1 MADKHDRPG
10 GGLVFR
16 AGPDGVEIA
25 ESGEQPEPTPDER
38 ARLRG
43 QALREMTFSTHLIS
57 LNAMALMHL
66 GEMEGV
72 ADDERDLEAAQ
83 HVIDTLVV
91 LREKTSGNLTTEESS
106 LLDALLYDLRMKYLR
121 HAGKR

>member
-1 MADKHDRPG
+1 MADENDRPG
-10 GGLVFR
+10 GGPTFR
-16 AGPDGVEIA
+16 ARPDGVA
-25 ESGEQPEPTPDER
+25 EPVESPLPESDRDER
-38 ARLRG
+38 ARLHK

-91 LREKTSGNLTTEESS
+91 LREKTAGNLTAEESS
-106 LLDALLYDLRMKYLR
+106 LLDAILYDLRMKYLR
-121 HAGKR
+121 NTGKR